1 LALAPGSS
9 TVITTAAE
17 CFEATGC
24 GAVLLTDAGRY
35 PHGFVDGETMVVYSS
50 PDQIS
55 GLIRRLLDD
64 PVAANAVAK
73 AGCAMVKDRYSKE
86 RQWEKFQELI

>member
-9 TVITTAAE
+9 TIITTAAQ

-35 PHGFVDGETMVVYSS
+35 PHGFVESS